1 MFVFRLLTYFNFKM
15 TFLFFDS
22 YIMRIRA
29 TVYSQLTQ
37 VNKLNGESIVSH
49 KTDVGD
55 DSYG

>member
-55 DSYG
+55 DPYG